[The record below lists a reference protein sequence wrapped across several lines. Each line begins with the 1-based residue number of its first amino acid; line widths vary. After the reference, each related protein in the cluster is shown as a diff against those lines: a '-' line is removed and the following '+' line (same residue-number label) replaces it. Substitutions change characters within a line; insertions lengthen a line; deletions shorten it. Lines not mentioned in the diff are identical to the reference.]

1 MDELED
7 GGWFIG
13 IVDDVNDPKKLG
25 RVKVRILDDYDQ
37 SVDSEDIPWAIVLGP
52 TTGAAFL
59 GVGHAVVGMMPGSR
73 VIGFYLDGDKKTK
86 PLVMGTLPFI
96 LKGDELDHSTSS
108 IARGSGP
115 IKKDYLD
122 YEPKT
127 EYASQYPLN
136 STITTKSGH
145 VIEVDDTPKAER
157 LHIYHKSGAYIEIFP
172 DGKIVTKSPTDNI
185 EITIGDKTIVS
196 DDGNININANKNIDL
211 ISSDGEIGVV
221 ANKDVVVVST
231 DGSVILSGKNTTE
244 IRGSIVEINADN
256 AKVKADTSISGNVTI
271 KGVVKIVGLLTVNGR
286 TI

>member
-96 LKGDELDHSTSS
+96 LKGNELDHSTSS

-115 IKKDYLD
+115 IKKDYLES
-122 YEPKT
+122 EPKT
-127 EYASQYPLN
+127 QYAAKYPFN
-136 STITTKSGH
+136 KTITTVGGH
-145 VIEVDDTPKAER
+145 IIELDDTPEAER
-157 LHIYHKSGAYIEIFP
+157 IHIFHRSGTYIEMNQ
-172 DGKIVTKSPTDNI
+172 DGSLVIKTLEKRFDITTSDHVETVLENQTVSVAKDQTLLISKNQ
-185 EITIGDKTIVS
+185 TIGVGGTIS
-196 DDGNININANKNIDL
+196 IGSAESIRLAAP
-211 ISSDGEIGVV
+211 GGVV
-221 ANKDVVVVST
+221 ITEGGLHVK
-231 DGSVILSGKNTTE
+231 GSLG
-244 IRGSIVEINADN
+244 
-256 AKVKADTSISGNVTI
+256 TSLGATGTFTSVTGQI
-271 KGVVKIVGLLTVNGR
+271 IHVQNGII
-286 TI
+286 TQID